1 MNGTQTAIG
10 LRRGR
15 LRRIQRRLTN
25 DWQLYLLVLPALV
38 YVFLFHYMPM
48 YGVQIAFKDYSTR
61 MGIWAS
67 PWAGLKH
74 FERFLTYPNC
84 WKIIR
89 NTLSIT
95 LYSLAT
101 FPLPILVALLFNEL
115 DNQRFKRTVQMLT
128 YAPYF
133 LSSVAVV
140 GLVNLFF
147 QRETGLVN
155 ILAVNLGLSD
165 HNYLADPTWF
175 RTLYVGSGVW
185 QGAGWGTIIYMAALS
200 SVDGEVVE
208 AAIVDGANRMQKI
221 LYIHIPTIL
230 PTIVI
235 LLIMNTGSLLS
246 VGYEKVLLMQNSLNM
261 EVSDVISTYVYRLG
275 IRNAQFS
282 YTTAI
287 GLANS
292 LVNALILVIV
302 NFVAGRL
309 GETSLW

>member
-1 MNGTQTAIG
+1 MHLAGA
-10 LRRGR
+10 RRR
-15 LRRIQRRLTN
+15 K
-25 DWQLYLLVLPALV
+25 WWHYLKQFWPFYIMLLPALV
-38 YVFLFHYMPM
+38 DTILFRYWPM
-48 YGVQIAFKDYSTR
+48 YGVQIAFRDFSIR
-61 MGIWAS
+61 RGFFGSEWMG
-67 PWAGLKH
+67 LEH
-74 FERFLTYPNC
+74 FIRFVTSNNFVPLL
-84 WKIIR
+84 R
-89 NTLSIT
+89 NTFLLA
-95 LYSLAT
+95 LYSLFWG
-101 FPLPILVALLFNEL
+101 FPIPIVLALMMNEVG
-115 DNQRFKRTVQMLT
+115 NAAFKRTVQMLT

>member
-1 MNGTQTAIG
+1 
-10 LRRGR
+10 
-15 LRRIQRRLTN
+15 
-25 DWQLYLLVLPALV
+25 
-38 YVFLFHYMPM
+38 
-48 YGVQIAFKDYSTR
+48 
-61 MGIWAS
+61 
-67 PWAGLKH
+67 
-74 FERFLTYPNC
+74 
-84 WKIIR
+84 
-89 NTLSIT
+89 
-95 LYSLAT
+95 
-101 FPLPILVALLFNEL
+101 
-115 DNQRFKRTVQMLT
+115 
-128 YAPYF
+128 
-133 LSSVAVV
+133 
-140 GLVNLFF
+140 
-147 QRETGLVN
+147 
-155 ILAVNLGLSD
+155 
-165 HNYLADPTWF
+165 
-175 RTLYVGSGVW
+175 
-185 QGAGWGTIIYMAALS
+185 
-200 SVDGEVVE
+200 
-208 AAIVDGANRMQKI
+208 MQKI